1 MKEAMHNLDKGVEK
15 MEKDIETQNETV
27 QFLARSLDNANKREK
42 AHRYFLYFIIVVLLA
57 INGWFTYMFTT
68 TSVVETTEETT
79 STSQEGVYNFKDSE
93 GNIISSDLSL
103 EKMKEL
109 VEINGEGQNSN

>member
-42 AHRYFLYFIIVVLLA
+42 THRYFLYFIIVVLLA

-79 STSQEGVYNFKDSE
+79 TQEGVYNFTDSE

-103 EKMKEL
+103 EEMQEL
-109 VEINGEGQNSN
+109 IDINGNDQENN